1 MSPVLTKSCL
11 LANYGYDQRSKSSC
25 CWMAGSD
32 VNTTAHSFMYSKYV
46 QEVRSSLSDN
56 HKHPACTKCWQDE
69 DNNKISKRQ
78 SVSIN
83 QAPKLEHYGK
93 HPNLKTG
100 DLVYLSLYV
109 GNKCNLACRTC
120 GSHSST
126 SWIKEQKYTESKGY
140 DQSAFRG
147 GNVVKKFSDSI
158 DVPLDKLRHIE
169 ILGGE
174 PFYELEH
181 LAFIDRVLHEATPSE
196 ITLFYS
202 TNGTKK
208 IDPEIQKIF
217 SKFKKVIISFSLD
230 AVGKP
235 FEYIR
240 TLGKWEQVVD
250 VLEFWKTQSNIQLQN
265 HCTMSILNVMN
276 VKQLAEYLIEKQN
289 FQPWQLSYTYASH
302 PQFFNYSVINQHKKD
317 KYNVAHQLEY
327 SRHTDS
333 IRSYFNNSVYSQE
346 NYNDFLKQVN
356 ITSEFRKLDI
366 QDYLPDLCRILE
378 L

>member
-1 MSPVLTKSCL
+1 M
-11 LANYGYDQRSKSSC
+11 
-25 CWMAGSD
+25 
-32 VNTTAHSFMYSKYV
+32 
-46 QEVRSSLSDN
+46 QEVRLSLANN
-56 HKHPACTKCWQDE
+56 HKHPACAKCWQDE
-69 DNNKISKRQ
+69 DNGKVSKRQ
-78 SVSIN
+78 SITRESEI
-83 QAPKLEHYGK
+83 AHYWK
-93 HPNLKTG
+93 QPELQVG

-126 SWIKEQKYTESKGY
+126 SWIKEQQYTQSKGY
-140 DQSAFRG
+140 DQSEIRG
-147 GNVVKKFSDSI
+147 GGVVKKFSIDSI

-169 ILGGE
+169 VLGGE

-181 LAFIDRVLHEATPSE
+181 LAFLERVLTEADPSE

-208 IDPEIQKIF
+208 IDPDIQQMF

-230 AVGKP
+230 AIGKP

-240 TLGKWEQVVD
+240 TLGKWEQVED
-250 VLEFWKTQSNIQLQN
+250 VLEFWKTQPNVQLQN

-276 VKQLAEYLIEKQN
+276 IKQLAEYLTEKHN
-289 FQPWQLSYTYASH
+289 FQPWQLGYTYASQ
-302 PQFFNYSVINQHKKD
+302 PQFFNYSVIDDHKKS
-317 KYNVAHQLEY
+317 KYNIAQHLEY

-333 IRSYFNNSVYSQE
+333 IRSYFNNAVYSQE

-378 L
+378 I